1 MWVMWECCV
10 PPLQVFCQS
19 GAVLIEMKRASGEKA
34 GENAEAGAA
43 MAAGLT
49 E

>member
-1 MWVMWECCV
+1 MWVMWEYCV

-19 GAVLIEMKRASGEKA
+19 GTVLIEMKRASGEKA
-34 GENAEAGAA
+34 GGNAEAGAA
-43 MAAGLT
+43 VATGLP